1 MTLSPTKEIRSVCV
15 FCASS
20 NGVDPIFLEA
30 AKALGTSIA
39 GRGWR
44 LVYGGADVG
53 LMGELANAALAAGGK
68 VTGVIPSALV
78 SREIAHPGLTELIET
93 ASMHE
98 RKAEMAK
105 RADAFLVLPGG
116 LGTLDEMCEILT
128 WRLLGIHEKPVVLI
142 NTAGYWNRFLH
153 LLDGAVEAGFLRP
166 PHCAFC
172 QTAAD
177 ADAACEM
184 LADVC
189 GSTSLE
195 TLTRLSASL

>member
-1 MTLSPTKEIRSVCV
+1 MTASPTKEIRSVCV

-20 NGVDPIFLEA
+20 NGVDPTFLDA

-53 LMGELANAALAAGGK
+53 LMGALANAALAAGGK
-68 VTGVIPSALV
+68 VTGVIPRAIV
-78 SREIAHPGLTELIET
+78 DREIAHRGLTELIET

-98 RKAEMAK
+98 RKAEMAV

-128 WRLLGIHEKPVVLI
+128 WGLLGIHYKPVVLI

-153 LLDGAVEAGFLRP
+153 LLDGAVEAGFLRAP
-166 PHCAFC
+166 RRTLCR
-172 QTAAD
+172 TAVD
-177 ADAACEM
+177 ADAACAM
-184 LADVC
+184 VADLC
-189 GSTSLE
+189 GSTGPE
-195 TLTRLSASL
+195 TLPQLSSSL